1 MSADNYISIRKE
13 NDKYVGYHQ
22 FASADEPQYDD
33 PMFIAGSVED
43 AIIKAQAE
51 YTEYGFFFEG
61 LKEASGMSKIDE
73 KGLLIVDNL
82 IWSDKEKKWDVV
94 RSEYEPEEPVPG
106 RSETTVFIDPEGGLH
121 VSGAEI
127 SEAD

>member
-1 MSADNYISIRKE
+1 VALLEEEETGRMRLGEVKDLPGTIR
-13 NDKYVGYHQ
+13 DVLR
-22 FASADEPQYDD
+22 A
-33 PMFIAGSVED
+33 
-43 AIIKAQAE
+43 KA
-51 YTEYGFFFEG
+51 F
-61 LKEASGMSKIDE
+61 IDE

-82 IWSDKEKKWDVV
+82 IWSDKEKKRDVV